1 MQLRTVFL
9 NPLFSIGAMDA
20 IQAFKLRIEA
30 ELATAANQTDESF
43 REAAYMSVLNERHA
57 SFMTTATDLLATCI
71 RPRLEVLAGYFENA
85 ELALSDKHLQAVC
98 WFGYSQRF
106 PVTVKLVFA
115 LAPDERLGEIKISYE
130 LSIIPTFMK
139 YDRHNCL
146 TSPLATFDRALVD
159 TWVEERLVAFLRT
172 YMSLEQVQPD
182 RGELLVTD
190 PVCGMRIAASTAA
203 AHRDYKGHPYHFCS
217 TACAA
222 KFQSDPEQYV
232 TVVTL

>member
-1 MQLRTVFL
+1 
-9 NPLFSIGAMDA
+9 MDA

-30 ELATAANQTDESF
+30 ELATAANQADESF
-43 REAAYMSVLNERHA
+43 RDAAYMSILDEQHA
-57 SFMTTATDLLATCI
+57 CFMATATDLLATCI
-71 RPRLEVLAGYFENA
+71 RPRLEVLASYFENA

-106 PVTVKLVFA
+106 PVTVKLILA
-115 LAPDERLGEIKISYE
+115 LAPDERLGEIKLSYE
-130 LSIIPTFMK
+130 LCIIPTFMK

-146 TSPLATFDRALVD
+146 TSPLVAFDRALVD
-159 TWVEERLVAFLRT
+159 AWVEERLVAFIRT

-182 RGELLVTD
+182 RGESLVTD
-190 PVCGMRIAASTAA
+190 PVCRMRIAPSTAT
-203 AHRDYKGHPYHFCS
+203 AHRDFKGHPYHFCS
-217 TACAA
+217 AVCAA